1 MLHVFYTNQVKLAG
15 TKTRNDTQ
23 LGTERVHVHVSCP
36 SRAAPATVEAWK
48 QSMLL
53 PPWEEVYFGCQAIRT
68 HHLYIY
74 PLKGI
79 FRPSHQDSL
88 FYITFSRTHP
98 SSISHT
104 LY

>member
-53 PPWEEVYFGCQAIRT
+53 GRRSTSVVRLSALI
-68 HHLYIY
+68 IS
-74 PLKGI
+74 I
-79 FRPSHQDSL
+79 FIL
-88 FYITFSRTHP
+88 
-98 SSISHT
+98 
-104 LY
+104 